1 MSKYTLTV
9 EHCDNTK
16 VTVEFEAETLDRVLE
31 NTEYFLKG
39 AGFFFDGNLD
49 FVQDD
54 SDSITTDNI
63 DLSPS
68 IFDTMY
74 SKYGSQACHICKLT
88 AEELGK
94 NICFDKN
101 CPMVEKVT

>member
-49 FVQDD
+49 FVGDD
-54 SDSITTDNI
+54 NDSITTSTIN
-63 DLSPS
+63 LSPTN
-68 IFDTMY
+68 FDEMY
-74 SKYGSQACHICKLT
+74 SKNYPHICSVCKLT
-88 AEELGK
+88 TDQLGE